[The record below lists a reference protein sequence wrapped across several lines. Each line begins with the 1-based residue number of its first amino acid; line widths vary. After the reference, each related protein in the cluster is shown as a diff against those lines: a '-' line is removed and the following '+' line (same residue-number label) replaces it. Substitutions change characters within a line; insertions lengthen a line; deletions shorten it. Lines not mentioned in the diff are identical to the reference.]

1 MRIDFISDINCPW
14 CALGV
19 AHLQNALKLMGA
31 DFHYELHFQP
41 FELNPH
47 LPTGGKNLVAYLSEK
62 YGMDVEQIEANH
74 QQLRERGEQAGFTF
88 GKREHI
94 WNTFDAHRLLYW
106 AEMELGLDIQRK
118 LKLALLDAYHG
129 QAKNPSDKQ
138 VLINIVESLGLDK
151 DRAELILTTDLFTKE
166 VREREHQW
174 QSAGINAVPSI
185 VINNKHL
192 IQGAQPVETLVNALK
207 QLNQPGN
214 GSRQLKT

>member
-19 AHLQNALKLMGA
+19 AHLQNALKLMG
-31 DFHYELHFQP
+31 DEFQYELHFQP
-41 FELNPH
+41 FELNPQ
-47 LPTGGKNLVAYLSEK
+47 LPKEGKNLVAYLSEK
-62 YGMDVEQIEANH
+62 YGMDAAQIEASH
-74 QQLRERGEQAGFTF
+74 QNLRERGEQAGFAF

-106 AEMELGLDIQRK
+106 AETELGLDAQRK

-129 QAKNPSDKQ
+129 HKKNPSDKQ
-138 VLINIVESLGLDK
+138 VLINLVEGLGLDQE
-151 DRAELILTTDLFTKE
+151 RAELILTTDLFTKE

-185 VINNKHL
+185 VINSKHL
-192 IQGAQPVETLVNALK
+192 IQGAQPVESLVSALK
-207 QLNQPGN
+207 QLDQPE
-214 GSRQLKT
+214 